1 MGVIHNRLQAQALAV
16 ARRLQGSASL
26 ESPRAAHSCSPKQ
39 SRFQVP
45 ANATSSH
52 QRGEKIAAL
61 SAPICS
67 SFQTKAAPL
76 SRCLQ
81 MGNQSPSLFRA
92 SGLIAGSWQGKR
104 RHFWGAKQSQGDGC
118 IEGMAPGKI
127 CANGKRQKS
136 LCKKLIPLPAKPVK
150 SLSVRDLGSVLALDS
165 QKQLH
170 PQLLSPGRVADHH
183 ESCRLRRR
191 DAKCQNISNH

>member
-1 MGVIHNRLQAQALAV
+1 MGGLSTAASRRKHSQWHAGCRAEHPSNPP
-16 ARRLQGSASL
+16 AR
-26 ESPRAAHSCSPKQ
+26 SCSPKRSQ
-39 SRFQVP
+39 FQVP

-76 SRCLQ
+76 SRCFQ
-81 MGNQSPSLFRA
+81 MGNQSPPLFRA
-92 SGLIAGSWQGKR
+92 AGLIVGSWQGKR
-104 RHFWGAKQSQGDGC
+104 RHFWGAEQSQGDGC

-127 CANGKRQKS
+127 YANGKPQRL
-136 LCKKLIPLPAKPVK
+136 LCKMLIPLPAKPVK
-150 SLSVRDLGSVLALDS
+150 SPSVRDLGSVLALDP
-165 QKQLH
+165 QNQLH
-170 PQLLSPGRVADHH
+170 PQLPSPGRVTDRH
-183 ESCRLRRR
+183 ESRRLRRR